1 MRRFNKS
8 FLVAVVSAGLLAGS
22 LPAFAA
28 PIGPSAPAAAAVP
41 VLPSEVRD
49 YTWFNTKQDAAD
61 MHKGVAEHV
70 RRLIDAASPGATL
83 SLTLYYFSRL
93 EIVEALRNAAARG
106 VRVRVVVDGWMVHD
120 PKGVPFYKALK
131 AIPSI
136 RVVGCDPRGSG
147 GEPVRACMSNRM
159 GSAPLSER
167 PVMHDKFMT
176 ISSVQLAGG
185 GTAND
190 VLYVSSA
197 NLDYYAAYE
206 SALTI
211 THAGLYKDYLAYFE
225 DLMRHGSL
233 GSVNNNYGKTF
244 RASEHRVY
252 TFPRKEAAGR
262 GPRSATNDP
271 VAEILRRTPCGSSV
285 RTQVDLANFRIQR
298 RAVVNELIAAQA
310 RGCKVRVV
318 TGDDAF
324 AALKTLAR
332 AMPVRLCGHTEA
344 GGMPVHEKFMI
355 LRRGT
360 QSTLYV
366 GSHNLTYR
374 ALRQNDEAILALRNH
389 AIAGPYKK
397 RFDYLHAECN
407 PWKPSPNVAPAT
419 NTEIV
424 SS

>member
-8 FLVAVVSAGLLAGS
+8 FLVAGVSAGLLVGS

-28 PIGPSAPAAAAVP
+28 PTGTSAPAAAVVP
-41 VLPSEVRD
+41 VPPSEVRD

-61 MHKGVAEHV
+61 MHAGVAQHV
-70 RRLIDAASPGATL
+70 QRLIDAASPGATL
-83 SLTLYYFSRL
+83 SLTLYYFSRT
-93 EIVEALRNAAARG
+93 EIVQALRNAAARG

-120 PKGVPFYKALK
+120 PKGIPFYKALK

-136 RVVGCDPRGSG
+136 RVVECDLRGSG
-147 GEPVRACMSNRM
+147 EEPVRACMSNRT

-167 PVMHDKFMT
+167 PVMHNKFMT

-185 GTAND
+185 GTAKG

-197 NLDYYAAYE
+197 NLDHYAAYE
-206 SALTI
+206 DALTV
-211 THAGLYKDYLAYFE
+211 THAGLYKDYVAYFE
-225 DLMRHGSL
+225 DLMHHGSR

-244 RASEHRVY
+244 SANEHRVY
-252 TFPRKEAAGR
+252 TFPRMEAAGR
-262 GPRSATNDP
+262 KPRSATNDP
-271 VAEILRRTPCGSSV
+271 IADILRRTPCGSSQ
-285 RTQVDLANFRIQR
+285 RTQIDLANFRIQR
-298 RAVVNELIAAQA
+298 RAVVSELIAAQA
-310 RGCKVRVV
+310 RGCKVRIV

-332 AMPVRLCGHTEA
+332 AMPVRLCGHTDA

-397 RFDYLHAECN
+397 RFDYLHAACN
-407 PWKPSPNVAPAT
+407 RWDPSSNVAPAT
-419 NTEIV
+419 DN
-424 SS
+424 